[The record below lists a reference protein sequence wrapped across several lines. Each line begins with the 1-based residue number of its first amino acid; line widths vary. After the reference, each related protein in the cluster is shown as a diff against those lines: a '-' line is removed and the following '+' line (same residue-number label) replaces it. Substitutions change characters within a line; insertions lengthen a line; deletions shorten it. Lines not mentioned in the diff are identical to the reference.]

1 MFTLKDFKRIHQVS
15 TGSIKIANQDCA
27 SSNRTLK
34 ASLNKNFLTLSQQ
47 QQQQPPEERG
57 RLYDLLF
64 AGKNMSAS
72 YGQDNEKGMHRLFS
86 YCTYCTST
94 YVHCTESV

>member
-1 MFTLKDFKRIHQVS
+1 MYRLKDFKRTYQVS
-15 TGSIKIANQDCA
+15 TGSIKIATQDCT

-34 ASLNKNFLTLSQQ
+34 ASLNKIFLTLSQQQQQ

-64 AGKNMSAS
+64 AGKNQIEYSWKMEIGIWLS
-72 YGQDNEKGMHRLFS
+72 
-86 YCTYCTST
+86 
-94 YVHCTESV
+94 

>member
-1 MFTLKDFKRIHQVS
+1 MYTLKDFKRTYQVS
-15 TGSIKIANQDCA
+15 TGSIKIATQDCT

-34 ASLNKNFLTLSQQ
+34 ASLNKIFLTLSQQQQ

-64 AGKNMSAS
+64 AGK
-72 YGQDNEKGMHRLFS
+72 KI
-86 YCTYCTST
+86 
-94 YVHCTESV
+94 

>member
-15 TGSIKIANQDCA
+15 TGSIKIANHDCA

-34 ASLNKNFLTLSQQ
+34 ASLNKIFLTLSQQQ

-64 AGKNMSAS
+64 AGKKNQVQKTFWSS
-72 YGQDNEKGMHRLFS
+72 SRLKGFF
-86 YCTYCTST
+86 
-94 YVHCTESV
+94 